1 MTGTL
6 ERGGSYKFQYPLRL
20 QFAARKRS
28 SPLDTRTLEGV
39 GHPARFVDHHTGSK
53 RIASGPRQ
61 NPCAPHATLRSP
73 SRCKVSSGL
82 MCVLESTI
90 SEANPGGGPSNLG
103 REVYRVFETVLDSG
117 PTKSNP
123 TIVGHSWGSPRFPI
137 FCPNHWPDQP
147 DRHLRLPLGEEPKTG
162 LLREKRCCVR
172 SEQSKMTESTGE
184 DGEPEMGGRKNTPRR
199 STSRTKTRERRHK
212 PTITVSASNPPGFT
226 LSCALRLALVL
237 MLIRRCFPDPS
248 LSRSSSFQHF
258 RALLLHRHPVNF

>member
-1 MTGTL
+1 MQRYVL
-6 ERGGSYKFQYPLRL
+6 P
-20 QFAARKRS
+20 
-28 SPLDTRTLEGV
+28 V
-39 GHPARFVDHHTGSK
+39 GARFPQ
-53 RIASGPRQ
+53 ASCACWSPRSRRRTPGEDLQ
-61 NPCAPHATLRSP
+61 ISVARS
-73 SRCKVSSGL
+73 
-82 MCVLESTI
+82 I
-90 SEANPGGGPSNLG
+90 
-103 REVYRVFETVLDSG
+103 VFETVLDSG

-184 DGEPEMGGRKNTPRR
+184 DGEPEMGGRKNTLRR